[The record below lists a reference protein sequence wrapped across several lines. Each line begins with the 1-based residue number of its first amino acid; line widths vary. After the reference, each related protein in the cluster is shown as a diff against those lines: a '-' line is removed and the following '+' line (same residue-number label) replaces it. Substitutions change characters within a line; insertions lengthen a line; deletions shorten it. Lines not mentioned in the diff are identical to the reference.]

1 MRKYLLLAIGVGLA
15 LCSPRPAAAQEAKG
29 SLTSL
34 TVGPYHSNATGTL
47 TGTYTASAMPLSQ
60 NYRNTGAG
68 LVDSLAFTVQVLGN
82 GYAQSLNAFF
92 GRLKGLGGGGGED
105 TFPLGNVVLP
115 GPGSY
120 LVQTAAFAY
129 DRKKMAWLSGP
140 TRTYWLFP
148 LPAKPTPPTPLPVNL
163 VHFAGTAARDSVTLT
178 WQTASE
184 QGNLGF
190 WVERSSD
197 GRSFKSTT
205 LIPGQ
210 GTTSLEH
217 RYQVREATPAMPRI
231 WYRLRQVD
239 LDGSERYSP
248 VVCVVLP
255 QAALGVYPSPAHEQ
269 ATVPAGAGQLAS
281 LYESTGRLSRQQLLD
296 ERGELDLRGL
306 PPGTYNL
313 VVGSQRVR
321 LVNY

>member
-1 MRKYLLLAIGVGLA
+1 MRKYLLLAIGVGLT
-15 LCSPRPAAAQEAKG
+15 LLSHLPAAAQQSKG
-29 SLTSL
+29 TLGTLS
-34 TVGPYHSNATGTL
+34 VGSYHSDANGTI
-47 TGTYTASAMPLSQ
+47 TGTYSASAMPVTQ

-68 LVDSLAFTVQVLGN
+68 LVDSLAFTAQVLGN
-82 GYAQSLNAFF
+82 GYAQSLNAFY
-92 GRLKGLGGGGGED
+92 GRLRGLGAGGGED
-105 TFPLGNVVLP
+105 TYALGDIVLP

-120 LVQTAAFAY
+120 LVQTAAFTY
-129 DRKKMAWLSGP
+129 DRKKKEWLSGP

-148 LPAKPTPPTPLPVNL
+148 LPAKPNQPTPLPVNL
-163 VHFAGTAARDSVTLT
+163 VRFAATAGGDSVTLN

-184 QGNLGF
+184 QNNLGF
-190 WVERSSD
+190 WVERSID

-205 LIPGQ
+205 LVPGH
-210 GTTSLEH
+210 GTTWLEH
-217 RYQVREATPAMPRI
+217 RYQVREATPALPRI

-248 VVCVVLP
+248 VVCLMLP

-269 ATVPAGAGQLAS
+269 ATVSAGAGQLAS
-281 LYESTGRLSRQQLLD
+281 LYDSTGRLSRQQLLD

-306 PPGTYNL
+306 PSGTYNL
-313 VVGSQRVR
+313 VVGSQRAR

>member
-1 MRKYLLLAIGVGLA
+1 MRKHLLLAIGVGLA

-34 TVGPYHSNATGTL
+34 TVGPYKSDANGTL
-47 TGTYTASAMPLSQ
+47 TGTYTPSGMPLSQ

-82 GYAQSLNAFF
+82 GYAQSLSAFF
-92 GRLKGLGGGGGED
+92 GRMKGLGGGGGED
-105 TFPLGNVVLP
+105 TYPLGNIVLP

-120 LVQTAAFAY
+120 LVQTAAFTY

-148 LPAKPTPPTPLPVNL
+148 LPAKPTPPTPLPVSL
-163 VHFAGTAARDSVTLT
+163 VRFVATAARDSVTLN

-184 QGNLGF
+184 QGNYGF
-190 WVERSSD
+190 WLERSID
-197 GRSFKSTT
+197 GRSFKPTIFT
-205 LIPGQ
+205 PGQ
-210 GTTSLEH
+210 GTTSLAH
-217 RYQVREATPAMPRI
+217 RYQVREATPALPRI

-239 LDGSERYSP
+239 QDGSERYSP
-248 VVCVVLP
+248 VVYLVLP

-281 LYESTGRLSRQQLLD
+281 LYDSLGHLSRQLLLD
-296 ERGELDLRGL
+296 ERGRLDLRGL

-313 VVGSQRVR
+313 VVGSQRAR